1 MLFDCFSMPLT
12 SNIWFLWIAIIAYH
26 RYQFIIFVPPS
37 LCHRQFQEVIEVIET
52 FEAEMDAL
60 TWEVPCAA
68 PLLELKEWNV
78 PAPSKARETLEA
90 CYSQKSCDRSSAMT
104 KCIQL
109 SFVGICRFK
118 KPITSESRM
127 KGIQLGRNVC
137 FCSTVLLFLWS
148 IRFFWSDGLR
158 KKPKVCGGT
167 FLHLTWQG
175 QEVTCVLASFTYLC
189 SSASGHRGF
198 VRWMASRRREA

>member
-12 SNIWFLWIAIIAYH
+12 FNIWFLWIAIIAYH

-90 CYSQKSCDRSSAMT
+90 CYSQKSCDISSAMT

-137 FCSTVLLFLWS
+137 FCSTVLLFSWS
-148 IRFFWSDGLR
+148 IRFLNWWFAKETQSLR
-158 KKPKVCGGT
+158 GHFPPSHLARPRSHLRSCL
-167 FLHLTWQG
+167 LHLPLLERKWTQRICPMNG
-175 QEVTCVLASFTYLC
+175 Q
-189 SSASGHRGF
+189 
-198 VRWMASRRREA
+198 